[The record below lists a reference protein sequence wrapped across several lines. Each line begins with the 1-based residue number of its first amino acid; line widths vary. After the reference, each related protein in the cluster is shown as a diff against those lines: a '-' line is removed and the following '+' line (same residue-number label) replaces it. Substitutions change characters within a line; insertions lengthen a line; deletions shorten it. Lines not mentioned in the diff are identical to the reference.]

1 MIISKLMN
9 HMNGIKVLLKN
20 RNKFKSIIANF
31 TWKFLK
37 SNVVFLLLQTFELFD
52 KMANIKTIKTILMK
66 CSDVLLKTEIISK
79 ILLQLSHGNHLKSD
93 IVLSQSFRQNGEV
106 QNY

>member
-1 MIISKLMN
+1 MFYEMAK
-9 HMNGIKVLLKN
+9 IKN
-20 RNKFKSIIANF
+20 
-31 TWKFLK
+31 
-37 SNVVFLLLQTFELFD
+37 
-52 KMANIKTIKTILMK
+52 IKTILMK

-93 IVLSQSFRQNGEV
+93 IVLSHSFRQNGEV